1 MLQHG
6 WTLKY
11 VTYTYH
17 NQTKFKKRKK
27 KKGKQPPSKPSYYW
41 LGSYF
46 WGLNLES
53 IPIASQ

>member
-27 KKGKQPPSKPSYYW
+27 KKKESSPLQSPVIIG
-41 LGSYF
+41 LGVIS
-46 WGLNLES
+46 GVS
-53 IPIASQ
+53 T